1 MQLVAVTGLAQNFAA
16 LRSLTTTG
24 IQEGHMKM
32 HLNNILNQYQATIEE
47 RKLIAKHFEQN
58 TVSHSSVVDLIEN
71 LRK

>member
-1 MQLVAVTGLAQNFAA
+1 

-32 HLNNILNQYQATIEE
+32 HLNNIINQLEANEEE
-47 RKLIAKHFEQN
+47 RLLIKSHFKKN
-58 TVSHSSVVDLIEN
+58 TISHSAVVDFIEN